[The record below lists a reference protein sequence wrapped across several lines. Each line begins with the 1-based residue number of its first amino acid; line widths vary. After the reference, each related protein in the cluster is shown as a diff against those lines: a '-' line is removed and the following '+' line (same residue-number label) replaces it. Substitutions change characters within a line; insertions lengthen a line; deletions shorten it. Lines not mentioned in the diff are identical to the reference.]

1 MLRNILIVIFIV
13 VIQQG
18 TALAANTQK
27 AVLVTGASS
36 GSGHIIAKTLANK
49 GYYVFAGARKQ
60 KDLDA
65 LNAIENVH
73 ALKLDVTI
81 QSQIDAAV
89 TEVTKTGFG
98 LYGVVNN
105 AGVAINSPLIETV
118 ESELKFVFDVN
129 VYGPYRITKAF
140 APLIIES
147 QGRISTIGS
156 VSGINSAPLYGPYS
170 MTKHAME
177 AFNDAL
183 AWEMEKFGVKV
194 SIIEPGGFSSKIGPK
209 VYQRLKNS
217 GYDFEKSLYKT
228 EWENSRLLKDGGNF
242 DIKNNVP
249 QKIANAV
256 VDILEADSPKPRYLI
271 EDSKKHATW
280 VIQQAMLEML
290 QLNHDQAYSLKR
302 DELVKILDGMLS
314 KDLSENPYQWDE

>member
-1 MLRNILIVIFIV
+1 M
-13 VIQQG
+13 
-18 TALAANTQK
+18 
-27 AVLVTGASS
+27 
-36 GSGHIIAKTLANK
+36 
-49 GYYVFAGARKQ
+49 FAGARKQ

-65 LNAIENVH
+65 LNAIKNVH

-302 DELVKILDGMLS
+302 DELVEILDGMLS
-314 KDLSENPYQWDE
+314 TDLSENPYQWDE